1 MRIDSI
7 RLVNYRCHQDLPVD
21 FSPGFNVLVGA
32 NGSGKTTILK
42 GLRDCL
48 GGLTMYFNLRHGQS
62 QPLQD
67 PGDARVSVAEVN
79 ERRRFEPCY
88 PIELIATGQ
97 AFGTR
102 IEWSWKKAGSIEHPV
117 ISGDP
122 PGPLWVSQRPLP
134 NSSDETLHK
143 TLPIA
148 VFYGANRRWLQ
159 GAPNELEAVTERH
172 ARADGYERWW
182 DASLDSSALAG
193 WMISKSLERLQ
204 TASELGRSFDEV
216 LDDELGLVNSA
227 LAGAVEGLKG
237 VRYDMKQR
245 GLLVEWSE
253 GPSRKRV
260 PTLYE
265 NLSDGQ
271 RSVISL
277 VADIARRMCLLNPH
291 LGRSVL
297 RDSPG
302 VVLIDEL
309 DMHLH
314 PKWQRMIT
322 NGLKAAFPAVQ
333 FIVASHSPQ
342 VLGELKPE
350 EIILLSPHGITHP
363 KVSYGVDSS
372 RVLEEIMGASARPP
386 IVETRLSELFAA
398 LERNQLEAAREQL
411 KELRKIAPGL
421 AELAGATALL
431 KRKETI
437 GK

>member
-1 MRIDSI
+1 MKIDSI
-7 RLVNYRCHQDLPVD
+7 RLVNYRCHKDLPVK
-21 FSPGFNVLVGA
+21 FSSGFNVLVGA
-32 NGSGKTTILK
+32 NGSGKTSILK
-42 GLRDCL
+42 GLRDCI

-62 QPLQD
+62 HPFQD
-67 PGDARVSVAEVN
+67 PADARISVADVN
-79 ERRRFEPCY
+79 DRRRFEPCY

-102 IEWSWKKAGSIEHPV
+102 IEWSWKKSGSIDQPL
-117 ISGDP
+117 ISGNP
-122 PGPLWVSQRPLP
+122 PGTVWVSQRPLP

-148 VFYGANRRWLQ
+148 VFYSANRRWLQ
-159 GAPNELEAVTERH
+159 GAPSELEAATERH

-193 WMISKSLERLQ
+193 WMISKSLERMQ
-204 TASELGRSFDEV
+204 TSSELGILFDSV
-216 LDDELGLVNSA
+216 ADDELSLVNSA
-227 LAGAVEGLKG
+227 LAGAIDGLKG
-237 VRYDMKQR
+237 LRYDMKQR
-245 GLLVEWSE
+245 GLLVEWNEQSK
-253 GPSRKRV
+253 KRTV

-271 RSVISL
+271 RAVISL

-291 LGRSVL
+291 LGNDVL
-297 RDSPG
+297 KNTPG
-302 VVLIDEL
+302 IVLIDEL

-322 NGLKAAFPAVQ
+322 NGLKTAFPEVQ

-342 VLGELKPE
+342 ILGELTPE
-350 EIILLSPHGITHP
+350 EIILLSPLGITHP

-372 RVLEEIMGASARPP
+372 RVLEEIMGASSRPLA
-386 IVETRLSELFAA
+386 IEEKLSNLFIA
-398 LERNQLEAAREQL
+398 LERNQLDSAREQL
-411 KELRKIAPGL
+411 EELKKEAPGL
-421 AELAGATALL
+421 AEITGAAALL
-431 KRKETI
+431 KRREII

>member
-1 MRIDSI
+1 MSI
-7 RLVNYRCHQDLPVD
+7 
-21 FSPGFNVLVGA
+21 
-32 NGSGKTTILK
+32 
-42 GLRDCL
+42 
-48 GGLTMYFNLRHGQS
+48 
-62 QPLQD
+62 
-67 PGDARVSVAEVN
+67 AEVKK
-79 ERRRFEPCY
+79 RRRFEPCY

-97 AFGTR
+97 AFGTP
-102 IEWSWKKAGSIEHPV
+102 IEWSWKKAGSIEPPL
-117 ISGDP
+117 ISGNP
-122 PGPLWVSQRPLP
+122 PGPLWVSQRQLP
-134 NSSDETLHK
+134 NSSDETLSK

-159 GAPNELEAVTERH
+159 EAPSELEAATERH

-182 DASLDSSALAG
+182 EASLDSSALAG

-204 TASELGRSFDEV
+204 TAAELRHSFNEV
-216 LDDELGLVNSA
+216 FDDELGLVNSA

-237 VRYDMKQR
+237 IRYDMKQR
-245 GLLVEWSE
+245 GLLVEWDE
-253 GPSRKRV
+253 GLSKERA

-291 LGRSVL
+291 LGQSVL

-342 VLGELKPE
+342 VLGELMPN
-350 EIILLSPHGITHP
+350 EIILLSPNGITHP

-386 IVETRLSELFAA
+386 IIEEKLSELFAA
-398 LERNQLEAAREQL
+398 LERNQLELAREKL
-411 KELRKIAPGL
+411 KALQKEAPGL

-431 KRKETI
+431 KRKEII